1 MDKAKKQEFE
11 ALIASEIDKTLKVI
25 EDFMQMSQPVAPDN
39 AIGRVSRM
47 DAINNKAVAD
57 AGLRQAEDKL
67 KKLNFALSKIDSDE
81 FGICRRCGGDIPLG
95 RLALMPQ
102 SKLCVRCAK

>member
-1 MDKAKKQEFE
+1 MNQAKKQEFE
-11 ALIASEIDKTLKVI
+11 ALIAYEIEKTQKII
-25 EDFMQMSQPVAPDN
+25 EDFKQISQPVAPDN

-67 KKLNFALSKIDSDE
+67 KKLNYALSKIDSEE
-81 FGICRRCGGDIPLG
+81 FGVCRRCGGDIPLG
-95 RLALMPQ
+95 RLALIPQ
-102 SKLCVRCAK
+102 SLFCVKCAK

>member
-1 MDKAKKQEFE
+1 MNQAKKQEFE
-11 ALIASEIDKTLKVI
+11 AFIAYEIEKTQKII
-25 EDFMQMSQPVAPDN
+25 EDFKQISQPVAPDN

-67 KKLNFALSKIDSDE
+67 KKLNYALSKIDSEE
-81 FGICRRCGGDIPLG
+81 FGVCRRCGGDIPLG
-95 RLALMPQ
+95 RLALIPQ
-102 SKLCVRCAK
+102 SLFCVKCAK

>member
-11 ALIASEIDKTLKVI
+11 TLIAGEIEKTIKAI
-25 EDFMQMSQPVAPDN
+25 EDFKQMSQPVAPDN

-57 AGLRQAEDKL
+57 AGLRQAEEKLNKL
-67 KKLNFALSKIDSDE
+67 KFALGKIDSEE
-81 FGICRRCGGDIPLG
+81 FGLCRRCGNEIPLM

-102 SKLCVRCAK
+102 SLFCVNCAR

>member
-1 MDKAKKQEFE
+1 MNTQRRKEFE
-11 ALIASEIDKTLKVI
+11 KLIAEEIVKTEKTVADYSQMVI
-25 EDFMQMSQPVAPDN
+25 PEPPDS

-47 DAINNKAVAD
+47 DAINNRSVAE
-57 AGLRQAEDKL
+57 AGLRQAQDKL
-67 KKLNFALSKIDSDE
+67 NKLQFALSKVDTDE

-102 SKLCVRCAK
+102 SLYCVNCAK

>member
-1 MDKAKKQEFE
+1 MNTHRQKEFE
-11 ALIASEIDKTLKVI
+11 KLIAEEIVKTEKNVADYSQMVI
-25 EDFMQMSQPVAPDN
+25 PEPPDC

-47 DAINNKAVAD
+47 DAINNRSVAE
-57 AGLRQAEDKL
+57 AGLRQAQDKL
-67 KKLNFALSKIDSDE
+67 NKLKFALSKVDTDE

-102 SKLCVRCAK
+102 SLFCVNCAK

>member
-1 MDKAKKQEFE
+1 MDKAKKQQFE
-11 ALIASEIDKTLKVI
+11 ALIASEIEKTLKVI
-25 EDFMQMSQPVAPDN
+25 EDFKQMSQPVAPDN

-67 KKLNFALSKIDSDE
+67 KKLNFALGKINSDE
-81 FGICRRCGGDIPLG
+81 FGVCRRCGGDIPLG

-102 SKLCVRCAK
+102 SLFCVKCAK

>member
-1 MDKAKKQEFE
+1 MDKTKQQEFE
-11 ALIASEIDKTLKVI
+11 ALIAKEIEKTLKTI
-25 EDFMQMSQPVAPDN
+25 EDYKQMTQPVAPDN

-47 DAINNKAVAD
+47 DAINNKSVAE
-57 AGLRQAEDKL
+57 AGLRQAKE
-67 KKLNFALSKIDSDE
+67 KLNKLEFALSKVDSDE

-102 SKLCVRCAK
+102 SLFCVKCAK

>member
-1 MDKAKKQEFE
+1 MDQAKKQEFE
-11 ALIASEIDKTLKVI
+11 ALIAYEIEKTQKI
-25 EDFMQMSQPVAPDN
+25 IDDFKQISQPVAPDN

-67 KKLNFALSKIDSDE
+67 KKLNYALSKIDSEE
-81 FGICRRCGGDIPLG
+81 FGVCRRCGGDIPLG
-95 RLALMPQ
+95 RLALIPQ
-102 SKLCVRCAK
+102 SLFCVKCAK